1 MARKLTYQGQAL
13 LLGALFVAA
22 WWVVPLVLKSFVR
35 TSFFEFQAPS
45 WVGTS
50 YLKDLQSYWSDRNH
64 SKSELIE
71 AGVEISR
78 LAAAYEL
85 RNQQAT
91 AMEAENRALERLL
104 DLPTLPRHRY
114 EVARV
119 IRRDMNGWWQQLT
132 IRKGRRDGIRPGLAV
147 VYLDG
152 VVGRVKEVHAYTSV
166 VELLTSPSFRVAA
179 HFENDFRPMQFIGGE
194 NPGLSNPSGL
204 LSNVPADLVLKPNEP
219 LRVVSSR
226 LGGVFPD
233 GLTLG
238 YVDALRHESTGLF
251 QNADVRINA
260 TLLSVREVAVLI
272 PLEEELPE
280 EETTSR

>member
-1 MARKLTYQGQAL
+1 MGRKLTYQGQAL

-22 WWVVPLVLKSFVR
+22 WWVVPLVVKSFVR

-45 WVGTS
+45 WVGSS
-50 YLKDLQSYWSDRNH
+50 YLKDLQRFWSDRNH

-78 LAAAYEL
+78 LASAYEL

-91 AMEAENRALERLL
+91 AMQSELRVLERLL
-104 DLPTLPRHRY
+104 DLPSLPEYRY

-119 IRRDMNGWWQQLT
+119 VRRDLNAWWQELT
-132 IRKGRRDGIRPGLAV
+132 IRKGSRDGIRLGQAV

-152 VVGRVKEVHAYTSV
+152 VVGRISEVHAYTSV
-166 VELLTSPSFRVAA
+166 VELLTSPSFRVAV
-179 HFENDFRPMQFIGGE
+179 HFENDFRPMQFAGGR
-194 NPGLSNPSGL
+194 NPGLGNPSGL
-204 LSNVPADLVLKPNEP
+204 LSNVPADLVLDPNEP

-238 YVDALRHESTGLF
+238 YVDSLRHESTGLF
-251 QNADVRINA
+251 QNADVRINH

-272 PLEEELPE
+272 PLEEELAE
-280 EETTSR
+280 